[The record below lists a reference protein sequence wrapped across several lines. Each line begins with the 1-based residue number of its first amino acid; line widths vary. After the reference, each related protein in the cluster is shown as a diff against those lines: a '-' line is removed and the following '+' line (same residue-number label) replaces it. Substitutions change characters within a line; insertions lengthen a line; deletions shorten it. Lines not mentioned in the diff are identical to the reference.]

1 LHARPFWIG
10 AWQRVLG
17 TGWARDGT
25 ARVERKRRRA
35 MDEAFNGP
43 GPADQP
49 ESETEIETE
58 TETETETTELPDDPA
73 EAIEEVGEPSG
84 GNFA

>member
-1 LHARPFWIG
+1 
-10 AWQRVLG
+10 
-17 TGWARDGT
+17 
-25 ARVERKRRRA
+25 

>member
-1 LHARPFWIG
+1 
-10 AWQRVLG
+10 
-17 TGWARDGT
+17 
-25 ARVERKRRRA
+25 

-49 ESETEIETE
+49 ESESESEA
-58 TETETETTELPDDPA
+58 ETETTELPDDPA